1 MEIAVF
7 SRNYFTAHQMIDT
20 LKRKVLKPLVMSAA
34 GLLFKITDNHSL
46 ERYLT
51 VFVYHDVTN
60 YPSEFS
66 RQFSLNVSPAVFEY
80 QINFIKSKFN
90 IISPDDLLSQ
100 SIPPKAALIT
110 FDDGFRSYFKSAV
123 PILEKY
129 KVPSILFLNME
140 PVKGGIFW
148 SGLITYLCDRDGD
161 FKKYAEESL
170 QAKVN
175 NVPLFLTCSRKIVD
189 SYIRETG
196 KSFEKEVSVFVGE
209 FATEEDLHNASG
221 SPFIFYGNHLFN
233 HYVPLLLSDGEFLE
247 SYSKNAIELKGL
259 PNYRNVFSFPFG
271 QPGTCYSEEQVKLLL
286 ANGVKKVFSSSGFIN
301 PDILSPYLDR
311 ISLTSF
317 HSSPARIGFQVC
329 QRSFR
334 KRLGIL
340 GKEFNG

>member
-1 MEIAVF
+1 
-7 SRNYFTAHQMIDT
+7 MIGT

-34 GLLFKITDNHSL
+34 GLIFKITDNHSL
-46 ERYLT
+46 ERSLT
-51 VFVYHDVTN
+51 VFVYHDVTD

-66 RQFSLNVSPAVFEY
+66 RQFSLNVNPSVFEY

-90 IISPDDLLSQ
+90 IISPDDLLSHR
-100 SIPPKAALIT
+100 IPPKAALVT
-110 FDDGFRSYFKSAV
+110 FDDGFHSYFKNAV

-129 KVPSILFLNME
+129 KVPSTLFLNME
-140 PVKGGIFW
+140 PVRGGIFW
-148 SGLITYLCDRDGD
+148 SGLITYLCEKEDD
-161 FKKYAEESL
+161 FKKYTKKSL
-170 QAKVN
+170 PEKVHE
-175 NVPLFLTCSRKIVD
+175 VPLFLRCSREIIE
-189 SYIRETG
+189 SFISETG

-209 FATEEDLHNASG
+209 FATEEDLRDASG

-247 SYSKNAIELKGL
+247 SYSKNAVELKRF

-271 QPGTCYSEEQVKLLL
+271 QPGTCYSYDQVKLLF
-286 ANGVKKVFSSSGFIN
+286 ANGVKKIFSSSGFIN

-311 ISLTSF
+311 VSLTSF
-317 HSSPARIGFQVC
+317 HSSPARIWFQVC
-329 QRSFR
+329 QKSFR

>member
-1 MEIAVF
+1 
-7 SRNYFTAHQMIDT
+7 MIDT

-34 GLLFKITDNHSL
+34 GILFKITDNHSL
-46 ERYLT
+46 ESSLT
-51 VFVYHDVTN
+51 VFVYHDVTD

-80 QINFIKSKFN
+80 QIKFVRSNFN
-90 IISPDDLLSQ
+90 IISPDDLLSHR
-100 SIPPKAALIT
+100 IPPKAALIT

-123 PILEKY
+123 PILKEY

-140 PVKGGIFW
+140 TVKGSIFW

-161 FKKYAEESL
+161 FKKYAEKSL

-175 NVPLFLTCSRKIVD
+175 NVPLFLTCSKKIVD

-209 FATEEDLHNASG
+209 FATEEDLRDASG

-247 SYSKNAIELKGL
+247 SYSKNAIELKRF

-271 QPGTCYSEEQVKLLL
+271 QPDTCFHERQVELILH
-286 ANGVKKVFSSSGFIN
+286 NGARRVFRSTGSINCDISS
-301 PDILSPYLDR
+301 LYLDR
-311 ISLTSF
+311 IALTSLND
-317 HSSPARIGFQVC
+317 SDSKMWFQIW
-329 QRSFR
+329 R
-334 KRLGIL
+334 KTKMHLLCSYI
-340 GKEFNG
+340 